1 MALQQTYIPH
11 NGAVYAHY
19 YLCNYLPLSAGRD
32 IFSHS
37 LLKFK
42 MGRQPDL
49 SGWIDCALDMLA
61 SGIPGAGPAPGSNPA
76 PGASL
81 IPEGSILV
89 RALHHDEIVPSENPP
104 TSLDLL
110 GRALA
115 GRFQSHYRPSLIS
128 KTRPA
133 RKINRLTLEQR
144 EAELNDLYIMND
156 SCPSPDAP
164 VPFIVIIDDILT
176 TATTVRS
183 ILSALLNRLRDT
195 SIVVFTL
202 ARADYDRS
210 ANKTSSLRGQNY
222 QLEQGMDWVV
232 AEKEA
237 IPCYSRR
244 QLRAW
249 IHADAF

>member
-49 SGWIDCALDMLA
+49 SGWIDCSLDMLA
-61 SGIPGAGPAPGSNPA
+61 SGIPCAIPIPGD
-76 PGASL
+76 SL
-81 IPEGSILV
+81 IPEGSTIV
-89 RALHHDEIVPSENPP
+89 RALHHDEMVAAENPP

-115 GRFQSHYRPSLIS
+115 DRFQSHYRPSLIS

-133 RKINRLTLEQR
+133 RKITRLTLEQR
-144 EAELNDLYIMND
+144 EAELNDIYIMN
-156 SCPSPDAP
+156 AP
-164 VPFIVIIDDILT
+164 VTPAPFVLIIDDILT

-183 ILSALLNRLRDT
+183 ILSALLNRRPDA

-202 ARADYDRS
+202 AKADYDRNANNKSS
-210 ANKTSSLRGQNY
+210 ALRGQNY
-222 QLEQGMDWVV
+222 QLERGMDWVV

-237 IPCYSRR
+237 IPHYSGR
-244 QLRAW
+244 QLRSW
-249 IHADAF
+249 IHADTF

>member
-42 MGRQPDL
+42 MGLQPDL
-49 SGWIDCALDMLA
+49 SGWIDCSLDMLA
-61 SGIPGAGPAPGSNPA
+61 SGIPGAGPI
-76 PGASL
+76 PGARL
-81 IPEGSILV
+81 IPNGATIV
-89 RALHHDEIVPSENPP
+89 RALHHDELHAAENPP

-115 GRFQSHYRPSLIS
+115 GRFQSHYRPSLIR

-144 EAELNDLYIMND
+144 ETELKDIYIMNEPAQTD
-156 SCPSPDAP
+156 EPGLSPDNP
-164 VPFIVIIDDILT
+164 VPFVLIIDDILT
-176 TATTVRS
+176 TATTGVRS
-183 ILSALLNRLRDT
+183 ILTALLNRCPGA
-195 SIVVFTL
+195 SIVVFT
-202 ARADYDRS
+202 AC
-210 ANKTSSLRGQNY
+210 
-222 QLEQGMDWVV
+222 QG
-232 AEKEA
+232 
-237 IPCYSRR
+237 R
-244 QLRAW
+244 L
-249 IHADAF
+249 